1 MSRLGAERR
10 QTGMPRRH
18 RLVGRIAAALFAAV
32 VATACLESTTG
43 PTVPLDASVTLKPGE
58 RVSLE
63 GTSLRVT
70 FVRVDGDSRCP
81 ADAVCI
87 QGGDA
92 IVRVAVRDDGRDRDV
107 ELHTGNLQPV
117 RSGDY
122 TFTLEQLQP
131 YPFSSKAIDP
141 GDYRATLRVT
151 R

>member
-1 MSRLGAERR
+1 M
-10 QTGMPRRH
+10 
-18 RLVGRIAAALFAAV
+18 AAAI
-32 VATACLESTTG
+32 ATACLESATG
-43 PTVPLDASVTLKPGE
+43 PTVPLDQSVTLTPGQ

-92 IVRVAVRDDGRDRDV
+92 TVRLAVVDDGRSRDV
-107 ELHTGNLQPV
+107 ELRTGNVQPV

-122 TFTLEQLQP
+122 TFLLEQLQP

-141 GDYRATLRVT
+141 GEYRLTLRVT

>member
-1 MSRLGAERR
+1 M
-10 QTGMPRRH
+10 
-18 RLVGRIAAALFAAV
+18 FAAV
-32 VATACLESTTG
+32 VMTACLESATG
-43 PTVPLDASVTLKPGE
+43 PTVPLDQSVTIAPGE

-92 IVRVAVRDDGRDRDV
+92 VVRLALSGDGASRAV
-107 ELHTGNLQPV
+107 ELHTGNVQPV

-122 TFTLEQLQP
+122 TFLLEQLQP
-131 YPFSSKAIDP
+131 YPFSSKAIEP
-141 GDYRATLRVT
+141 GEYRLTLRVT